1 KVRFELAQLNS
12 VFSSQYLGTTGKRAP
27 SRGRGTTH
35 LIEKADR
42 EPAEI
47 EKADREAEVEE
58 ADRDPEAKEADDDDD
73 DVEEADGGAGELTI
87 NRRTEWQDNPTED
100 DKLTYSV
107 PGGPV
112 KLTMREVS
120 SGFGMNG
127 DENSGTFGLAP
138 TLWGDATAKSKRVD
152 WTVVNSSNFGV

>member
-1 KVRFELAQLNS
+1 RQPPLLETIPIAVVINETANIGRQLHSEPESSGSNTPVDAGLASHASVSQTPHRRASNSSGISVDHKVRFELAQLNS

-73 DVEEADGGAGELTI
+73 DVEEADGGARELTI
-87 NRRTEWQDNPTED
+87 NRRTEWQD
-100 DKLTYSV
+100 
-107 PGGPV
+107 
-112 KLTMREVS
+112 
-120 SGFGMNG
+120 
-127 DENSGTFGLAP
+127 
-138 TLWGDATAKSKRVD
+138 
-152 WTVVNSSNFGV
+152 